1 MFVNVLLASIA
12 VSLLSL
18 IGAFLLFRKGSL
30 HGNYGGFLVSM
41 AAGVMLATA
50 VLDLLPE
57 ATEGAKGRGVYWAI
71 VAGIAVFFILE
82 RFMIWFHHHD
92 HSLEHAHIHKDEP
105 VISPTAYL
113 ILAGDSFHN
122 FFDGLALATAFAVNF
137 NVGVAITIAVMLHEI
152 PHELANFV
160 ALVHH
165 GFSVKKAL
173 LYNLFSAVPAIIG
186 AVGGFYFLHLF
197 EWTLP
202 YLVGF
207 NAGMFIYI
215 ACSDMI
221 PALHENFRQERK
233 WMQTITF
240 LVGLLAMGA
249 LTAYLHI

>member
-30 HGNYGGFLVSM
+30 HSNYGGFLVSM

-57 ATEGAKGRGVYWAI
+57 ATQGAQGRGVYWAI
-71 VAGIAVFFILE
+71 VAGIAGFFILE

-92 HSLEHAHIHKDEP
+92 HDHAHVDEKP
-105 VISPTAYL
+105 LVNPTAYL

-137 NVGVAITIAVMLHEI
+137 NVGLAITFAVMFHEI

-173 LYNLFSAVPAIIG
+173 FYNLFSALPAIIG
-186 AVGGFYFLHLF
+186 AVGGYYFLSLF
-197 EWTLP
+197 EGSLP

-215 ACSDMI
+215 SCSDMI
-221 PALHENFRQERK
+221 PALHETFRLERK
-233 WMQTITF
+233 WTQTITF
-240 LVGLLAMGA
+240 LVGLLVMGG
-249 LTAYLHI
+249 LTAYLNI